1 MLQLDLLLENGLVLA
16 LELDNFLHKNI
27 NVRLLLIAHLFKLGD
42 VERLFATHPFQHRDI
57 SSLLCTHFF
66 QSSVGLLSPL
76 QLGLEHGYVGLQT
89 LTDVSLSLD
98 LRLDRPQVLQLNK
111 VWFQALLL
119 VLFGDL
125 P

>member
-1 MLQLDLLLENGLVLA
+1 M
-16 LELDNFLHKNI
+16 
-27 NVRLLLIAHLFKLGD
+27 RLLLIAHLFKLGD

-57 SSLLCTHFF
+57 SGLLSTHFF

-76 QLGLEHGYVGLQT
+76 QLGLEHGHVGLQT
-89 LTDVSLSLD
+89 LTDVSLSLH
-98 LRLDRPQVLQLNK
+98 LRLDCPQVLQLNK